1 MSGGLPWAKIATD
14 LTADPKVQRLAR
26 KYPEAEYL
34 EALGAWLLVVLESWR
49 TGTREVD
56 DQDLPPGPL
65 GRLQAVR
72 LLDADGRIPADS
84 WEKWGA
90 RAIREV
96 QERDDQHREISR
108 LGGRARASQAVR
120 DERGRIQPGSSGR
133 QVDVQP
139 TAGGDPAAHQPD
151 PAKRE
156 MERERETERR
166 ERSRSGNGSRGTIPR
181 EVTLTK
187 AQYQAWQTY
196 PGPLWATVREAWL
209 AKGLRTPPP
218 GPTPENAPDDPD
230 KDTTPR
236 GRLWRIMDGDPGMAA
251 MVARWIHD
259 APTTKAGDVLQYV
272 FTQAEAR
279 RASLLQ
285 AAARADAEEARK
297 AQERSR
303 PGGGAESLGSI
314 LGRVQ
319 GAQ

>member
-14 LTADPKVQRLAR
+14 LTSDPKVQRLAR
-26 KYPEAEYL
+26 KYPEGEYL

-96 QERDDQHREISR
+96 QDREDQHREISR

-120 DERGRIQPGSSGR
+120 DERGRVQPGSSGR
-133 QVDVQP
+133 QADVQP
-139 TAGGDPAAHQPD
+139 TAGSSPAAIQPD
-151 PAKRE
+151 PAKIE
-156 MERERETERR
+156 NQRERENKSPGESPRR
-166 ERSRSGNGSRGTIPR
+166 TSPAR

-187 AQYQAWQTY
+187 AQLDAWRTF

-218 GPTPENAPDDPD
+218 GPSPENAPDDPD
-230 KDTTPR
+230 KDTSPR
-236 GRLWRIMDGDPGMAA
+236 GRLWRIMDKDPGMAA
-251 MVARWIHD
+251 MVARWIHE

-272 FTQAEAR
+272 FVQAEAR
-279 RASLLQ
+279 RSSLLQ
-285 AAARADAEEARK
+285 EAARAESVR
-297 AQERSR
+297 R
-303 PGGGAESLGSI
+303 PGRDPGPEALGAI
-314 LGRVQ
+314 LGRIQ
-319 GAQ
+319 R

>member
-34 EALGAWLLVVLESWR
+34 EALGAWLIVVLESWR

-72 LLDADGRIPADS
+72 LLDGDGRIPVES

-90 RAIREV
+90 RAMDEV
-96 QERDDQHREISR
+96 QAYRALQAEKAAK
-108 LGGRARASQAVR
+108 GGRARVATAVR
-120 DERGRIQPGSSGR
+120 DDLGRLQPASSPRAGE
-133 QVDVQP
+133 DQP
-139 TAGGDPAAHQPD
+139 TGRDHPARDPAGIQPD

-156 MERERETERR
+156 SKSKSESERENKSPGESPRR
-166 ERSRSGNGSRGTIPR
+166 TSPAR

-187 AQYQAWQTY
+187 AQLDAWRTF

-230 KDTTPR
+230 KDTSPR
-236 GRLWRIMDGDPGMAA
+236 GRLWRIIDKDPGMAA
-251 MVARWIHD
+251 MVARWIHE

-272 FTQAEAR
+272 FVQAEAR
-279 RASLLQ
+279 RSALLQ
-285 AAARADAEEARK
+285 EAARAESVR
-297 AQERSR
+297 R
-303 PGGGAESLGSI
+303 PGRDPGPESLGAI
-314 LGRVQ
+314 LGRLPR
-319 GAQ
+319 